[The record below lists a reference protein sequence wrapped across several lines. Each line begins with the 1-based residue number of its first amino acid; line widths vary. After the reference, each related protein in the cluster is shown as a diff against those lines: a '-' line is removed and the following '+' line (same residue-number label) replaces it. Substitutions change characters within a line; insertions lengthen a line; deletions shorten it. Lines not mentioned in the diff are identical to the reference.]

1 MGTQRQIALSLWG
14 RIGFLLNRLQ
24 EKLWVKPLI
33 LCGVSVLSVFLASVA
48 DWVGFPF
55 RVPDIS
61 ADSLETLLRI
71 MSSSM
76 LVIATFAVGS
86 MLSAYASAASSAT
99 PRSFPVVV
107 ADDISQN
114 ALSAFI
120 GAFIF
125 GLVGLI
131 ALLNGIYGAAGR
143 FCLFAFTVIV
153 FTIVILSFVTWVDR
167 IARLGRL
174 GNTVNRLEAVAARA
188 LANRAR
194 NPTLGAVPS
203 ENGMGLEAIYPEEVG
218 YIQRIDLAALQLYA
232 QEADLHIY
240 VMLLPGSFVSPR
252 RPLATVS
259 AGQKKDGES
268 DDLDAGRILD
278 AFVIGT
284 TRTFYDDPRYSLVV
298 LSEIGSR
305 ALSAAVNDPGTA
317 IHVLG
322 SLVRLLSTWAEVYEK
337 NEEKQEVLFDRI
349 LLPEIAVSDMFED
362 AFHAIARDGASM
374 IEVALRLQKSLAA
387 LAALAPDL
395 FRDAA
400 MTQAHRALRH
410 GEKSLRLEEDV
421 DRLHRA
427 AAWMMSDT
435 GLGHKPS

>member
-14 RIGFLLNRLQ
+14 RIGFLLNRMQ

-33 LCGVSVLSVFLASVA
+33 LCGVSVLSVFLASLA

-125 GLVGLI
+125 GIVGLI
-131 ALLNGIYGAAGR
+131 ALLNGVYGKAGR
-143 FCLFAFTVIV
+143 FCLFAFTIIV

-194 NPTLGAVPS
+194 NPTLGALRS
-203 ENGMGLEAIYPEEVG
+203 ENGVGMKAIYPEEVG

-232 QEADLHIY
+232 EESDLHIY

-259 AGQKKDGES
+259 SGQRKEGES
-268 DDLDAGRILD
+268 EDLDAERILE

-284 TRTFYDDPRYSLVV
+284 MRTFYDDPRYSLVV

-322 SLVRLLSTWAEVYEK
+322 SLVRLLSTWAEVVG
-337 NEEKQEVLFDRI
+337 NEEKKEVLFDRI

-374 IEVALRLQKSLAA
+374 IEVALRLQKSLSA
-387 LAALAPDL
+387 LATLAPDL

-421 DRLHRA
+421 DRLRRA
-427 AAWMMSDT
+427 AAWMLSDT
-435 GLGHKPS
+435 HHGA

>member
-1 MGTQRQIALSLWG
+1 
-14 RIGFLLNRLQ
+14 
-24 EKLWVKPLI
+24 
-33 LCGVSVLSVFLASVA
+33 
-48 DWVGFPF
+48 
-55 RVPDIS
+55 
-61 ADSLETLLRI
+61 
-71 MSSSM
+71 M
-76 LVIATFAVGS
+76 LVIAVFAVGS
-86 MLSAYASAASSAT
+86 MLSAYASAANNAT

-125 GLVGLI
+125 GIVGLI
-131 ALLNGIYGAAGR
+131 ALLNGVYGRAGR
-143 FCLFAFTVIV
+143 FCLFAFTIIV

-174 GNTVNRLEAVAARA
+174 GNTVTRLEAVAARA

-194 NPTLGAVPS
+194 NPTLGALRS
-203 ENGMGLEAIYPEEVG
+203 ENGVGLKDIYPEEVG

-232 QEADLHIY
+232 EEADLHVY
-240 VMLLPGSFVSPR
+240 VMLLPGSFASPR
-252 RPLATVS
+252 RPLVTIAV
-259 AGQKKDGES
+259 AEEDGETE
-268 DDLDAGRILD
+268 DLDPQRILD

-305 ALSAAVNDPGTA
+305 ALSPAVNDPGTA

-322 SLVRLLSTWAEVYEK
+322 SLVRLLSTWAEVVSEK
-337 NEEKQEVLFDRI
+337 GEKKVLFDRI
-349 LLPEIAVSDMFED
+349 LLPEIAVSDMFD
-362 AFHAIARDGASM
+362 AIARDGASM
-374 IEVALRLQKSLAA
+374 IEVAIRLQKSLAA

-410 GEKSLRLEEDV
+410 GEKCLRLEEDV
-421 DRLHRA
+421 ERLRQA
-427 AAWMMSDT
+427 AAWMLVEKNPGS
-435 GLGHKPS
+435 

>member
-14 RIGFLLNRLQ
+14 RIGFLLNRLRQ
-24 EKLWVKPLI
+24 KLWVKPLI
-33 LCGVSVLSVFLASVA
+33 LCVISVLSVFVASLA
-48 DWVGFPF
+48 DWLGLPF
-55 RVPDIS
+55 SVPDIS

-71 MSSSM
+71 ISSSM
-76 LVIATFAVGS
+76 LVIAVFAVGS
-86 MLSAYASAASSAT
+86 MISAYASAANNAT

-125 GLVGLI
+125 GIVGLI
-131 ALLNGIYGAAGR
+131 ALLNGVYGRAGR
-143 FCLFAFTVIV
+143 FCLFAFTLIV

-174 GNTVNRLEAVAARA
+174 GNTVTRLEAVAARA

-194 NPTLGAVPS
+194 NPTLGALRS
-203 ENGMGLEAIYPEEVG
+203 ENGVGMKAIYPQEVG

-232 QEADLHIY
+232 EEADLHVY

-252 RPLATVS
+252 RPLVTVS
-259 AGQKKDGES
+259 AAVD
-268 DDLDAGRILD
+268 DATIHDLDQERITD

-305 ALSAAVNDPGTA
+305 ALSPAVNDPGTA

-322 SLVRLLSTWAEVYEK
+322 SLVRLLSTWAEVVSEA
-337 NEEKQEVLFDRI
+337 EEKQVLFDRI

-374 IEVALRLQKSLAA
+374 IEVAIRLQKSLAA

-410 GEKSLRLEEDV
+410 GEKCLRLEEDV
-421 DRLHRA
+421 ERLRRA
-427 AAWMMSDT
+427 AAWMPGERNS
-435 GLGHKPS
+435 GS

>member
-1 MGTQRQIALSLWG
+1 
-14 RIGFLLNRLQ
+14 
-24 EKLWVKPLI
+24 
-33 LCGVSVLSVFLASVA
+33 
-48 DWVGFPF
+48 
-55 RVPDIS
+55 
-61 ADSLETLLRI
+61 
-71 MSSSM
+71 M
-76 LVIATFAVGS
+76 LVIAVFAVGS
-86 MLSAYASAASSAT
+86 MISAYASAANNAT

-125 GLVGLI
+125 GIVGLI
-131 ALLNGIYGAAGR
+131 ALLNGVYGRAGR
-143 FCLFAFTVIV
+143 FCLFAFTIIV

-174 GNTVNRLEAVAARA
+174 GNTVTRLEAVAARA
-188 LANRAR
+188 LTNRAR
-194 NPTLGAVPS
+194 NPTLGALRS
-203 ENGMGLEAIYPEEVG
+203 ENGVGLKAIYPEEVG

-232 QEADLHIY
+232 EEADLHVY
-240 VMLLPGSFVSPR
+240 VMLLPGSFASPR
-252 RPLATVS
+252 RPLVTLTA
-259 AGQKKDGES
+259 AEDDGET
-268 DDLDAGRILD
+268 DDLDPHRILD

-305 ALSAAVNDPGTA
+305 ALSPAVNDPGTA

-322 SLVRLLSTWAEVYEK
+322 SLVRLLSTWGEIVSGEK
-337 NEEKQEVLFDRI
+337 EEKEQKVLFDRI

-374 IEVALRLQKSLAA
+374 IEVAIRLQKSLAA

-410 GEKSLRLEEDV
+410 GEKCLRLEEDV
-421 DRLHRA
+421 ERLRRA
-427 AAWMMSDT
+427 AAWMVMEKNS
-435 GLGHKPS
+435 GS

>member
-24 EKLWVKPLI
+24 EKLWVRPLI
-33 LCGVSVLSVFLASVA
+33 LCGISVLSVFVASLA
-48 DWVGFPF
+48 DWLGFPF
-55 RVPDIS
+55 GVPDIS

-71 MSSSM
+71 ISSSM
-76 LVIATFAVGS
+76 LVIAVFAVGS
-86 MLSAYASAASSAT
+86 MLSAYASAANNAT

-125 GLVGLI
+125 GIVGLI
-131 ALLNGIYGAAGR
+131 ALLNGVYGRAGR
-143 FCLFAFTVIV
+143 FCLFAFTIIV

-174 GNTVNRLEAVAARA
+174 GNTVTRLEAVAARA

-194 NPTLGAVPS
+194 NPTLGALRS
-203 ENGMGLEAIYPEEVG
+203 ENGIGVTAIYPQEVG

-232 QEADLHIY
+232 QETELHMY
-240 VMLLPGSFVSPR
+240 VMLLPGSFASPR
-252 RPLATVS
+252 RPLVTVS
-259 AGQKKDGES
+259 AVGEKG
-268 DDLDAGRILD
+268 DANDLDEERILE

-284 TRTFYDDPRYSLVV
+284 ARTFYDDPRYALVV

-305 ALSAAVNDPGTA
+305 ALSPAVNDPGTA

-322 SLVRLLSTWAEVYEK
+322 SLVRLLSTWAKVLGE
-337 NEEKQEVLFDRI
+337 EEKEEQKVLFDRI

-421 DRLHRA
+421 DRLRRA
-427 AAWMMSDT
+427 AGWMLSATDP
-435 GLGHKPS
+435 GA

>member
-24 EKLWVKPLI
+24 EKLWVRPLI
-33 LCGVSVLSVFLASVA
+33 LCGISVLSVFVASLA
-48 DWVGFPF
+48 DWLGFPF
-55 RVPDIS
+55 GVPDIS

-71 MSSSM
+71 ISSSM
-76 LVIATFAVGS
+76 LVIAVFAVGS
-86 MLSAYASAASSAT
+86 MISAYASAANNAT

-125 GLVGLI
+125 GIVGLI
-131 ALLNGIYGAAGR
+131 ALLNGVYGRAGR
-143 FCLFAFTVIV
+143 FCLFAFTIIV

-174 GNTVNRLEAVAARA
+174 GNTVTRLEAVAARA

-194 NPTLGAVPS
+194 NPTLGALRS
-203 ENGMGLEAIYPEEVG
+203 ENGIGVTAIYPQEVG

-232 QEADLHIY
+232 QETELHMY
-240 VMLLPGSFVSPR
+240 VMLLPGSFASPR
-252 RPLATVS
+252 RPLVTVS
-259 AGQKKDGES
+259 AVGEKG
-268 DDLDAGRILD
+268 DANDLDEERILE

-284 TRTFYDDPRYSLVV
+284 VRTFYDDPRYALVV

-305 ALSAAVNDPGTA
+305 ALSPAVNDPGTA

-322 SLVRLLSTWAEVYEK
+322 SLVRLLSTWAKVLGE
-337 NEEKQEVLFDRI
+337 EEKEEQKVLFDRI

-421 DRLHRA
+421 DRLRRA
-427 AAWMMSDT
+427 AGWMLSATDP
-435 GLGHKPS
+435 GA

>member
-14 RIGFLLNRLQ
+14 RIGFLFNRLQ

-33 LCGVSVLSVFLASVA
+33 LCGVSVLSVFVASVA

-86 MLSAYASAASSAT
+86 MLSAYASAASGAT

-125 GLVGLI
+125 GIVGLI
-131 ALLNGIYGAAGR
+131 ALLNGVYEEAGR
-143 FCLFAFTVIV
+143 FCLFAFTIIV

-188 LANRAR
+188 LSNRAR
-194 NPTLGAVPS
+194 NPTLGAVRS
-203 ENGMGLEAIYPEEVG
+203 ENGMGMKAIYPEEVG

-232 QEADLHIY
+232 QETDLHIY

-252 RPLATVS
+252 RPLVTVS
-259 AGQKKDGES
+259 PGQKDVAET
-268 DDLDAGRILD
+268 DDLDAERILD

-322 SLVRLLSTWAEVYEK
+322 SLVRLLSTWAEVVGS
-337 NEEKQEVLFDRI
+337 EEKQEVLFDRV

-362 AFHAIARDGASM
+362 AFHAIARDGASL

-410 GEKSLRLEEDV
+410 GEKALRLEEDV
-421 DRLHRA
+421 DRLRRA
-427 AAWMMSDT
+427 AAWMLNET
-435 GLGHKPS
+435 THGT

>member
-24 EKLWVKPLI
+24 EKLWVRPLI
-33 LCGVSVLSVFLASVA
+33 LCGISVLSVFVASLA
-48 DWVGFPF
+48 DWLGFPF
-55 RVPDIS
+55 GVPDIS

-71 MSSSM
+71 ISSSM
-76 LVIATFAVGS
+76 LVIAVFAVGS
-86 MLSAYASAASSAT
+86 MISAYASAANNAT

-125 GLVGLI
+125 GNVGLI
-131 ALLNGIYGAAGR
+131 ALLNGVYGQAGR
-143 FCLFAFTVIV
+143 FCLFAFTIIV

-174 GNTVNRLEAVAARA
+174 GNTVTRLEAVAARA

-194 NPTLGAVPS
+194 NPTLGALRS
-203 ENGMGLEAIYPEEVG
+203 ENGVGVKAIYPQEVG

-232 QEADLHIY
+232 QETELHMY
-240 VMLLPGSFVSPR
+240 VMLLPGSFASPR
-252 RPLATVS
+252 RPLVTVS
-259 AGQKKDGES
+259 AVGEKG
-268 DDLDAGRILD
+268 DANDLDEERILE

-284 TRTFYDDPRYSLVV
+284 ARTFYDDPRYALVV

-305 ALSAAVNDPGTA
+305 ALSPAVNDPGTA
-317 IHVLG
+317 IHILG
-322 SLVRLLSTWAEVYEK
+322 SLVRLLSTWAEVVGE
-337 NEEKQEVLFDRI
+337 EEKEEPEVLFDRI

-374 IEVALRLQKSLAA
+374 IEVGIRLQKSLAA

-421 DRLHRA
+421 ERLRRA
-427 AAWMMSDT
+427 ATWMMAERNH
-435 GLGHKPS
+435 G